1 MNRTLLLL
9 NALAL
14 AVLLALLLQPQGTVA
29 TSPAGTAPAMTPQ
42 LTEFGTAVETVPTSI
57 QPPRLQATAG
67 QRLIF

>member
-14 AVLLALLLQPQGTVA
+14 AVLLALILQPQGAVA
-29 TSPAGTAPAMTPQ
+29 TSPAGTAPAMAPQ
-42 LTEFGTAVETVPTSI
+42 LTEFDTATETLPASI
-57 QPPRLQATAG
+57 QPPRLQPTAE

>member
-14 AVLLALLLQPQGTVA
+14 AVLVALILQPQGAVV
-29 TSPAGTAPAMTPQ
+29 TSPAEAAPAMTPH
-42 LTEFGTAVETVPTSI
+42 LTEFNTAADTMPTSI
-57 QPPRLQATAG
+57 QPPRLQPTAE